1 VTARRGEN
9 CLDQAAGDS
18 YARLVVIREEG
29 PQDAAAVRRLLTSA
43 FGDTGQVADLAEAL
57 ATRVAGPR
65 AALVAEAEGTVVGH
79 VQLSAGWIDADPRLV
94 EALVLSPLGV
104 EPAHQRRGIG
114 QALCNAA
121 LEHARRLEVPAVF
134 LEGDPGYYARLG
146 WQRAS
151 GRGFTAPSKRIPD
164 PGFQVAI
171 LPSWR
176 PWMVGA
182 VVFNDTFWMFDR
194 VGLRKNA

>member
-1 VTARRGEN
+1 
-9 CLDQAAGDS
+9 
-18 YARLVVIREEG
+18 VVIREQV
-29 PQDAAAVRRLLTSA
+29 PQDAAAVRQLLSSV
-43 FGDTGQVADLAEAL
+43 FGDAGQVADLAEAL
-57 ATRVAGPR
+57 ATRVDRPS

-79 VQLSAGWIDADPRLV
+79 VRLSAGWIDADPRLV
-94 EALVLSPLGV
+94 EVLVLSPLGV

-121 LEHARRLEVPAVF
+121 LEHARSLEIPAVF
-134 LEGDPGYYARLG
+134 LEGDPRYYARLG

-151 GRGFTAPSKRIPD
+151 AHGFIAPSTRIPD
-164 PGFQVAI
+164 PGFQVVI

-182 VVFNDTFWMFDR
+182 VVYNDTFWTFDR
-194 VGLRKNA
+194 VGLRDHP